1 MNFEPH
7 LFSHTSYQPTPLE
20 RAPDFLSSEAE
31 YSEFYLEPF
40 SVQSIQHCLL
50 VMVDKLVASS
60 LDPFESC
67 DYCGFMVVPWYRRL
81 CLCGT
86 LYCDPLCQRRARQLH
101 RSTCQAWAIIQVLE
115 ELQLHQRPEMLIMAY
130 LGIGKRLVRRY
141 VYP

>member
-60 LDPFESC
+60 LYPFESC
-67 DYCGFMVVPWYRRL
+67 DYCGFMVVPWYRRR
-81 CLCGT
+81 CFCGT
-86 LYCDPLCQRRARQLH
+86 LYCDPLCQWRKWQLH
-101 RSTCQAWAIIQVLE
+101 QSTCQAWAIIQVLE